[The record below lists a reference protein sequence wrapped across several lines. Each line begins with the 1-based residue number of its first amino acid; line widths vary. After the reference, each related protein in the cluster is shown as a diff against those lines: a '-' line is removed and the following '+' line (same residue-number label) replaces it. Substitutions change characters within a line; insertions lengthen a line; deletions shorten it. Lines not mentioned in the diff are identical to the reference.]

1 MAWTTPRT
9 WVASELV
16 TATLLNTHLRDN
28 LVALKNP
35 PSDNYELDEVSDYQ
49 TSSTSFTAV
58 DSDNLTL
65 AITTNGGDVMCHF
78 HGVVYPGLGATTRVY
93 FNLEVDDVLLVANDG
108 ICGYETNSADGANDD
123 DTISFTRLITGLS
136 AAQHTFRLMW
146 KVSSGTATLYA
157 GAGTPGWDVH
167 PQFWVRE
174 IS

>member
-1 MAWTTPRT
+1 MAYVNPTNRSVGELITAALWNQDV
-9 WVASELV
+9 VA
-16 TATLLNTHLRDN
+16 NIQ
-28 LVALKNP
+28 ALKNP
-35 PSDNYELDEVSDYQ
+35 PSDNYELDEVSNYQ

-58 DSDNLTL
+58 DPDKLTL

-78 HGVVYPGLGATTRVY
+78 HGVVYPGAARVY

-108 ICGYETNSADGANDD
+108 ICGYETNTADAANDD